1 MCIRDSCYSGGMALD
16 PECPGTVYLS
26 VPTKNAK
33 GESIYEIWR
42 YLVAS
47 NGQVVMKDQ
56 VTYGSAKNNVR
67 PFVLPGSKD
76 APMRLMWMH
85 GDYAYWIVKKG
96 FPTGF
101 PTAIHAHGTAPQAC
115 TAAKQA
121 KGSFTLDLEVS
132 LPTDHYYGTLLTTQ
146 SFSYG
151 LDKETVRPYVEIA
164 GKRYYSTNV
173 LYTSDNWATN
183 CTGTHGD
190 NWPTPHATLHVTFT
204 YDGHRLTVYRDG
216 LIDQVI
222 EASKLKATQVTTG
235 DIPTSGVQFNAYD
248 RCLMQYEVKGL

>member
-1 MCIRDSCYSGGMALD
+1 
-16 PECPGTVYLS
+16 V
-26 VPTKNAK
+26 KNAA
-33 GESIYEIWR
+33 GENIYEIWK
-42 YLVAS
+42 YVVAP

-56 VTYGSAKNNVR
+56 ITRSSENNNVR

-76 APMRLMWMH
+76 APMRLFWMH

-96 FPTGF
+96 YPTGF

-115 TAAKQA
+115 AAAKQA
-121 KGSFTLDLEVS
+121 KGSFTLDLDVTLS
-132 LPTDHYYGTLLTTQ
+132 PDHYYGTLLTTQ

-151 LDKETVRPYVEIA
+151 LDKESVRPYVEIG

-173 LYTSDNWATN
+173 LYTSDNWAAN

-190 NWPTPHATLHVTFT
+190 NWPTLHPSLHVTFT
-204 YDGHRLTVYRDG
+204 YDGHRLTVYRHG

-222 EASKLKATQVTTG
+222 EAPKLKASQVTMG
-235 DIPTSGVQFNAYD
+235 DLPSGGVQLNSFD
-248 RCLMQYEVKGL
+248 RCFAQDEVKTLFD